1 MLCLLNGIQIDIPN
15 ELVRTIESKG
25 MIGLG
30 DNAINELDVA
40 RADEVAQDI
49 CLGQYVIPLSWNRLY
64 FELDDGKHLEWPV
77 GIHSRN
83 LYAVWELTMVDLQG
97 LRKANP

>member
-25 MIGLG
+25 MIGLS

-40 RADEVAQDI
+40 RADEAAQDI
-49 CLGQYVIPLSWNRLY
+49 GLGQYVIPLSWNRLY

>member
-1 MLCLLNGIQIDIPN
+1 MLCLLNGIEIDIPN
-15 ELVRTIESKG
+15 KLIRTIESKG

-30 DNAINELDVA
+30 DNPINELDVA

-64 FELDDGKHLEWPV
+64 FELDDGKHPEWPV

-83 LYAVWELTMVDLQG
+83 LYAAWELTMVDLQG